1 MRCFWKTSSIGCKNI
16 DEIWGGLPQ
25 QYRKIGQFS
34 NMQDGI
40 QKFQDFI
47 KKQKKVFFCKHF
59 IGRLGNS
66 PLRTEYN
73 DLHDQEDYRITFL
86 GHPSVWR

>member
-1 MRCFWKTSSIGCKNI
+1 MNTYFMNI
-16 DEIWGGLPQ
+16 DLF
-25 QYRKIGQFS
+25 FS
-34 NMQDGI
+34 IAILQGGI

-47 KKQKKVFFCKHF
+47 KKQKLVFFCKYI

-73 DLHDQEDYRITFL
+73 DLHDQADYRMTFL
-86 GHPSVWR
+86 AHPSVWR